1 MERKRNR
8 LLKSLFAFIAIALLI
23 TGCSSGNGGSDTST
37 LIVANGS
44 DPVTFDIQATND
56 QSTTRIARQIYDTL
70 IKQSNDLTLEPAL
83 AVSWEEVAENV
94 FEFKLRDDVVFHNGE
109 PFTAKDVEYTIKR
122 AIASPTIGHIVGSV
136 DPDSIKVIDDYTIQI
151 GTLGAFGPF
160 LTHLAHPATAILN
173 EKAVTEAG
181 EDYGTLVVVGTGPF
195 KFESWTTG
203 DKVVATRNDDY
214 WGDAAKVE
222 KIEFRTIA
230 DPSVRLIELETGAVH
245 IAYDISPPDIEKVR
259 SNDTLTL
266 LNTPNL
272 GAEYMG
278 INMASDTPLRDK
290 NVRKAIAHAVDVK
303 SIIETIYL
311 NVGSQMTGPINE
323 LVFGYNDKLSAYDYD
338 LDKAKQYL
346 VDAGYPD
353 GGFTLTLQVGDNSQ
367 ERIKVSQVVKASL
380 AELGITV
387 DVQQLEWSSFLDST
401 SKGEADLFLLG
412 WTTVTTD
419 GDYGLYPLFH
429 SSQFGSAGNRSFYAN
444 DKVDALLEAGR
455 FTSSEDSDARLAAYQ
470 EAQEIIHD
478 ELPWIFLQ
486 TRENVTGISNRV
498 KGFEHHPTGSYFLVD
513 VSVSD

>member
-203 DKVVATRNDDY
+203 DRVVAVAFADY
-214 WGDAAKVE
+214 WGDKPGVDRIQF
-222 KIEFRTIA
+222 KTIA
-230 DPSVRLIELETGAVH
+230 DPSVRLIELERGDAH
-245 IAYDISPPDIEKVR
+245 IAYDLAPQDLDKVR
-259 SNDTLTL
+259 NNDELTL
-266 LNTPNL
+266 LNTANL
-272 GAEYMG
+272 GAEYLG
-278 INMASDTPLRDK
+278 LNLQTDTPLKDK
-290 NVRKAIAHAVDVK
+290 NVRKAIAHAINVEEIV
-303 SIIETIYL
+303 EVIYL
-311 NVGSQMTGPINE
+311 KVGTQMSGPINE
-323 LVFGYNDKLSAYDYD
+323 LVFGFNDALDPYAFD
-338 LDKAKQYL
+338 LDLAKDYL
-346 VDAGYPD
+346 AAAGYPD
-353 GGFTLTLQVGDNSQ
+353 GGFDLVLKVGDNSQ
-367 ERIKVSQVVKASL
+367 ERIKVAQVVQASL
-380 AELGITV
+380 EKIGINV
-387 DVQQLEWSSFLDST
+387 IVQQSEWASFLDST
-401 SKGEADLFLLG
+401 AKGEADMFLLG

-419 GDYGLYPLFH
+419 ADYGLYPLFH

-444 DKVDALLEAGR
+444 PRVDELLELGKYTA
-455 FTSSEDSDARLAAYQ
+455 DSNLRADYYK
-470 EAQEIIHD
+470 EVQEIVHD
-478 ELPWIFLQ
+478 ELPWVFLQ
-486 TRENVTGISNRV
+486 TRENVTGISNKV
-498 KGFEHHPTGSYFLVD
+498 KGFEHHPTGSYFLAD
-513 VSVSD
+513 VSIDD